1 MSMNNP
7 SQPDAHEQHF
17 PAPGKRVAV
26 GMSGG
31 VDSSV
36 AAYLLQRQAY
46 SVHGVFMR
54 NWQETNPE
62 FPCTAAEDARD
73 ALGVCDTLG
82 IELDA
87 IDFSQE
93 YWQRV
98 FAYFLDEYRR
108 GRTPNPDIL
117 CNKEIKFKAF
127 LDYARAQGA
136 DYIATG
142 HYARIRE
149 LDGRYELLKARDA
162 SKDQTYFLYTLGQAQ
177 LASSLFPVGELQKS
191 EVRRIAAEQGFA
203 NAAKKDST
211 GICFIGE
218 RDFNKFLSHY
228 LPAQPGEIRTP
239 DGECLGTHSGL
250 MYYTLGQRKGIGI
263 GGRKGADESPWY
275 VVDKIMANNTLI
287 VAQGH
292 DHPLL
297 YRRGLQAGAL
307 HWVAGEAPALPLR
320 CRAKTRYRQTE
331 QDCVLSRN
339 ADNSYIVQFEQAQR
353 AVTPGQSVVFYQNEI
368 CLGGGI
374 IEQTLH

>member
-1 MSMNNP
+1 MSIPSPTTAHNRHHPLTGNN
-7 SQPDAHEQHF
+7 
-17 PAPGKRVAV
+17 VV
-26 GMSGG
+26 IGMSGG

-36 AAYLLQRQAY
+36 AAYLLQRQGY
-46 SVHGVFMR
+46 SVSGVFMR

-73 ALGVCDTLG
+73 ALGVCENLG

-87 IDFSQE
+87 VDFSQE

-127 LDYARAQGA
+127 LDHALAQGA

-149 LDGRYELLKARDA
+149 LDGGFQLLKARDLT
-162 SKDQTYFLYTLGQAQ
+162 KDQTYFLYTLGQQQ
-177 LASSLFPVGELQKS
+177 LARSLFPVGELQKS
-191 EVRRIAAEQGFA
+191 EVRHIAAEQGFA

-228 LPAQPGEIRTP
+228 LPAQPGEIRSP
-239 DGECLGTHSGL
+239 DGECLGSHNGL

-263 GGRKGADESPWY
+263 GGRKGTDENPWY
-275 VVDKIMANNTLI
+275 VVDKDMESNTLI

-297 YRRGLQAGAL
+297 YHRGLRAGAL
-307 HWVAGEAPALPLR
+307 HWVAGEPPTLPLR
-320 CRAKTRYRQTE
+320 CRAKTRYRQAE
-331 QDCVLSRN
+331 QDCELSYDE
-339 ADNSYIVQFEQAQR
+339 DNSYVVNFAQAQR
-353 AVTPGQSVVFYQNEI
+353 AVTPGQSVVFYQDDV
-368 CLGGGI
+368 CLGGGV
-374 IEQTLH
+374 IEQTLR

>member
-1 MSMNNP
+1 MP
-7 SQPDAHEQHF
+7 QRHF
-17 PAPGKRVAV
+17 PLTGKRVV
-26 GMSGG
+26 IGMSGG

-36 AAYLLQRQAY
+36 AAALLQHQGY
-46 SVHGVFMR
+46 SVTGVFMR

-62 FPCTAAEDARD
+62 FPCTAAEDACD
-73 ALGVCDTLG
+73 ALGVCESLG

-87 IDFSQE
+87 VDFSQE

-127 LDYARAQGA
+127 LDHALAQGA

-149 LDGRYELLKARDA
+149 IDGRYQMLKARDPA
-162 SKDQTYFLYTLGQAQ
+162 KDQSHFLYTLGQKQ
-177 LASSLFPVGELQKS
+177 LARSLFPVGELRKT

-218 RDFNKFLSHY
+218 RDFNRFLSHY
-228 LPAQPGEIRTP
+228 LPAQPGEIHTP
-239 DGECLGTHSGL
+239 AGECLGTHNGL

-263 GGRKGADESPWY
+263 GGRKGTVESPWY
-275 VVDKIMANNTLI
+275 VVDKDMGSNTLV

-297 YRRGLQAGAL
+297 YRRGLQAGNL
-307 HWVAGEAPALPLR
+307 HWVSGEPPALPLR
-320 CRAKTRYRQTE
+320 CRAKTRYRQVE
-331 QDCVLSRN
+331 QECVLSIDEEN
-339 ADNSYIVQFEQAQR
+339 NCVVQFEQAQR
-353 AVTPGQSVVFYQNEI
+353 AVTPGQSVVFYQGDV
-368 CLGGGI
+368 CLGGGV

>member
-1 MSMNNP
+1 MNSP
-7 SQPDAHEQHF
+7 SPTTEDRAHV
-17 PAPGKRVAV
+17 PAAIKKVVV

-36 AAYLLQRQAY
+36 AAHLLKQQGY
-46 SVHGVFMR
+46 DVCGIFMK
-54 NWQETNPE
+54 NWRETNPE
-62 FPCTAAEDARD
+62 FPCTATEDARD

-87 IDFSQE
+87 VDFSNE

-127 LDYARAQGA
+127 LDHALAQGA
-136 DYIATG
+136 DCIATG
-142 HYARIRE
+142 HYARIQQTDE
-149 LDGRYELLKARDA
+149 GYQLLKGRDPA
-162 SKDQTYFLYTLGQAQ
+162 KDQSYFLYTLGQAQ
-177 LASSLFPVGELQKS
+177 LARSLFPVGELQKS
-191 EVRRIAAEQGFA
+191 EVRRIAREQGFT

-228 LPAQPGEIRTP
+228 MPAQPGDIRTP
-239 DGECLGTHSGL
+239 DGQYLGSHDGL

-263 GGRKGADESPWY
+263 GGRKGMDESPWY
-275 VVDKIMANNTLI
+275 VVEKDMTNNVLVVT
-287 VAQGH
+287 QGH

-297 YRRGLQAGAL
+297 HQRGLQAGTM
-307 HWVAGEAPALPLR
+307 HWVAGEPPALPLR

-331 QDCVLSRN
+331 RDCVVSREGSD
-339 ADNSYIVQFEQAQR
+339 AYLVQFDEAQR
-353 AVTPGQSVVFYQNEI
+353 AVTPGQSVVFYQGDE
-368 CLGGGI
+368 CLGGGV
-374 IEQTLH
+374 IEKILN

>member
-1 MSMNNP
+1 MNN
-7 SQPDAHEQHF
+7 SLRTSSSDFSYA
-17 PAPGKRVAV
+17 ANGKKIVV

-36 AAYLLQRQAY
+36 TAYLLRSQGHD
-46 SVHGVFMR
+46 VHGVFMK
-54 NWQETNPE
+54 NWQETDPE
-62 FPCTAAEDARD
+62 FPCSAAEDARD
-73 ALGVCDTLG
+73 ALGVCDNLG

-87 IDFSQE
+87 VDFSHE

-127 LDYARAQGA
+127 LDHALAQGA
-136 DYIATG
+136 EYIATG

-149 LDGRYELLKARDA
+149 VDGHYQLLKAKDS
-162 SKDQTYFLYTLGQAQ
+162 SKDQSYFLYTLGQSQ
-177 LASSLFPVGELQKS
+177 LARSLFPVGELQKID
-191 EVRRIAAEQGFA
+191 VRRIAAEQGFA

-218 RDFNKFLSHY
+218 RDFNRFLSRY
-228 LPAQPGEIRTP
+228 LPAQPGEIRTA
-239 DGECLGTHSGL
+239 DGEYIGAHNGL

-263 GGRKGADESPWY
+263 GGVKEAAEMPWY
-275 VVDKIMANNTLI
+275 VVDKDMASNTLI

-297 YRRGLQAGAL
+297 YSRGLLVSAL
-307 HWVAGEAPALPLR
+307 HWVSGEAPGLPLR
-320 CRAKTRYRQTE
+320 CRAKSRYRQADQICTLRHG
-331 QDCVLSRN
+331 DGNNYVLE
-339 ADNSYIVQFEQAQR
+339 FEQAQR
-353 AVTPGQSVVFYQNEI
+353 AVTPGQSVVFYQGDI

-374 IEQTLH
+374 IEQIHR